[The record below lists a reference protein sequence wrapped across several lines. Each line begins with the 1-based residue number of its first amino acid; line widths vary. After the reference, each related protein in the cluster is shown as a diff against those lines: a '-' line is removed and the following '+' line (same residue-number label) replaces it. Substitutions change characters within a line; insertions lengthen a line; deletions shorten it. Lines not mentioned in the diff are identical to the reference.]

1 MKILPLTMIVVEIN
15 VGHFFLFTSIAKIK
29 STQGNALDLI
39 QLVVFM
45 HLRGHA
51 TIFVTREKS
60 FAEQWI
66 AVGSSSA

>member
-29 STQGNALDLI
+29 STQGNAFDLTKP
-39 QLVVFM
+39 VVFIPF
-45 HLRGHA
+45 RGHA
-51 TIFVTREKS
+51 TFFVTREKS